1 MALPSTRHTS
11 AHLSRSASVPEL
23 AVLVPQFS
31 HTLCVLR
38 LTAPWALP
46 HAPCSTNASC
56 ALSACRSRPA
66 WCRSPHTSCLFGR
79 AGTEPRP
86 LPQSSAT
93 PSLLALCRC
102 AETGELSATA
112 LSHFF
117 YRHAGRA
124 ANRSSN
130 TPLPRTARAV
140 VRPNPTPS
148 TLTNVATFGTLDE
161 FRSARNLPSVI
172 QRTFRKIRRGGK
184 IHRCDRLA
192 TFLTC
197 RGRWSTRS
205 IWGRGN
211 GQQEM

>member
-1 MALPSTRHTS
+1 M
-11 AHLSRSASVPEL
+11 
-23 AVLVPQFS
+23 PQFS

-161 FRSARNLPSVI
+161 FRSARNLPMSFNALSERFVGAA
-172 QRTFRKIRRGGK
+172 RSTDRR
-184 IHRCDRLA
+184 A